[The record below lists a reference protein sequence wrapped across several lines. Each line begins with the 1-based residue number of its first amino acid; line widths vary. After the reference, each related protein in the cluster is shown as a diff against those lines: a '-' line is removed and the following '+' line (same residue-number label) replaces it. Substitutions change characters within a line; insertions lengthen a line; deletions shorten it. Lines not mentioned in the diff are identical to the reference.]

1 MKYSLSEWLMITYAS
16 NVHLVFENDG
26 HIRKVDINTESN
38 LNKNWMKRDND
49 KLSTYF
55 KIRTEIRVNRKI
67 ELRVL
72 KLQAQSSSGGV

>member
-1 MKYSLSEWLMITYAS
+1 
-16 NVHLVFENDG
+16 
-26 HIRKVDINTESN
+26 
-38 LNKNWMKRDND
+38 MKRDND